1 MNHDQI
7 LKANRQVYNAM
18 AADKA
23 PLCRPA
29 KDSELADP
37 LATIDPAGW
46 LGTSI
51 AGANVLCLA
60 AGGGRQ
66 SSLYAAAGA
75 NVTVVDLSSAMLELD
90 RQVASE
96 RGFPLRLFETSMEDL
111 SALRDGEFDLVIHPV
126 STCYIPDVRP
136 VFEEVAR
143 VLRGDG
149 LYISQHKQPT
159 SLQASIDRDSQGYRL
174 QHKYYHSSPVP
185 PPATTS
191 KSAQRLRE
199 RGAVEFL
206 HRWEQLVG
214 LMCRA
219 GFLIEDLVEPMHAQ
233 KDAAV
238 GSFADRAA
246 YVAPYVRI
254 KARRKA
260 NASQRDGNQ
269 KSTGDGSNQLWLP
282 S

>member
-1 MNHDQI
+1 MCI
-7 LKANRQVYNAM
+7 R
-18 AADKA
+18 
-23 PLCRPA
+23 
-29 KDSELADP
+29 
-37 LATIDPAGW
+37 
-46 LGTSI
+46 
-51 AGANVLCLA
+51 
-60 AGGGRQ
+60 
-66 SSLYAAAGA
+66 
-75 NVTVVDLSSAMLELD
+75 D
-90 RQVASE
+90 R
-96 RGFPLRLFETSMEDL
+96 
-111 SALRDGEFDLVIHPV
+111 
-126 STCYIPDVRP
+126 
-136 VFEEVAR
+136 
-143 VLRGDG
+143 
-149 LYISQHKQPT
+149 
-159 SLQASIDRDSQGYRL
+159 
-174 QHKYYHSSPVP
+174 
-185 PPATTS
+185 S

-282 S
+282 I